1 MKTLHRH
8 GLPVAFVLVWSS
20 AYVAGSIVTERVAP
34 LTVTLWR
41 FAIAALLLGLFARWR
56 RERWPRGVRE
66 LAGVSAIGVLLF
78 ALQFTALY
86 SALAQHMPAATTALI
101 ACSSPLLV
109 AAISA
114 LAGWERLSPRRW
126 LGSLLGVLG
135 VVITLADRVGRPP
148 SVAAL
153 LWTLLGLAGLVAGT
167 LLQGRLRIAADPAA
181 MASVELIASALV
193 LVPIAPLFGSLAI
206 PPTAT
211 ALFAF
216 GYVAII
222 AGIGS
227 PLLLFMLIAQRG
239 ATGASSLL
247 FVVPSITAGFA
258 WIVLGA
264 PLHATA
270 LIGLVVAALGMW
282 LARATARSRGRSR
295 QRRCGR
301 STGAARRRAR
311 T

>member
-1 MKTLHRH
+1 MKPLHEH
-8 GLPVAFVLVWSS
+8 GLPVSFVLVWSS
-20 AYVAGSIVTERVAP
+20 AYVAGSIATARVAP

-41 FAIAALLLGLFARWR
+41 FVIAALLLGLIARWR
-56 RERWPRGVRE
+56 RERWPQGLRE

-78 ALQFTALY
+78 ALQFAALY
-86 SALAQHMPAATTALI
+86 TALAQHMPAATTALI

-126 LGSLLGVLG
+126 IGSLLGVLG

-148 SVAAL
+148 NAAAL
-153 LWTLLGLAGLVAGT
+153 LWTLLGLAGLVTGT
-167 LLQGRLRIAADPAA
+167 LLQGRLRIAAGPAA

-193 LVPIAPLFGSLAI
+193 LAPIAPLVGSLAI
-206 PPTAT
+206 PAT
-211 ALFAF
+211 ARSWLAF

-222 AGIGS
+222 AGVGS

-239 ATGASSLL
+239 ATGASALL

-270 LIGLVVAALGMW
+270 LIGFAVAALGMW
-282 LARATARSRGRSR
+282 LARAQVSKASTSTTLREGMTVAPLDAR
-295 QRRCGR
+295 
-301 STGAARRRAR
+301 
-311 T
+311 